1 MKSVKDLRVK
11 LFADGADKASMLE
24 MYANPLIQGLTTNP
38 TLMRKAGVSDYEE
51 FSRKVLNLFPNLP
64 ISIEVLADDLEGME
78 SQARKIASWGTN
90 AFVKIPIAN
99 TQRESTCPIIRRL
112 SESGVPLNITSVMTS

>member
-1 MKSVKDLRVK
+1 
-11 LFADGADKASMLE
+11 
-24 MYANPLIQGLTTNP
+24 
-38 TLMRKAGVSDYEE
+38 MRKAGVPDYEE